1 MWFTGERDGWGDL
14 DEDQALTT
22 VSPFPTS
29 LQVFASVGGLA
40 LLAEHL
46 PLLYPE
52 VSRQSI
58 LQESGLDYMIKN
70 MSLAEEWSMVE
81 PFPEDFYEVGC
92 WFVESLS
99 WRRYIL
105 WEKILQHASEPS
117 YYCVHL
123 VLYVEYLFSVW
134 NNALKCDFFFS
145 QHYEM
150 SQPLI
155 SKTSSPPV
163 SMPTIPPHS
172 LVAFG
177 LFLRLPG
184 YAEVLLKERKKAQC
198 LLRLVL
204 GVTDDGDGGKSQ

>member
-92 WFVESLS
+92 LFVESLS
-99 WRRYIL
+99 
-105 WEKILQHASEPS
+105 
-117 YYCVHL
+117 
-123 VLYVEYLFSVW
+123 
-134 NNALKCDFFFS
+134 
-145 QHYEM
+145 
-150 SQPLI
+150 
-155 SKTSSPPV
+155 
-163 SMPTIPPHS
+163 
-172 LVAFG
+172 
-177 LFLRLPG
+177 
-184 YAEVLLKERKKAQC
+184 
-198 LLRLVL
+198 
-204 GVTDDGDGGKSQ
+204 

>member
-134 NNALKCDFFFS
+134 NNALKCDFFFPS
-145 QHYEM
+145 IMKCLNHWFPKQAVPLFPC
-150 SQPLI
+150 QPFLLI
-155 SKTSSPPV
+155 HWLP
-163 SMPTIPPHS
+163 
-172 LVAFG
+172 LVYFWD
-177 LFLRLPG
+177 FLGMLRYCWRRG
-184 YAEVLLKERKKAQC
+184 KK
-198 LLRLVL
+198 LSVFW
-204 GVTDDGDGGKSQ
+204 D